1 MAYNGSGSNSP
12 GAKDYDDAHRL
23 QDLGH
28 PNNTSVSFARPDAM
42 NPRFFFFFLS
52 FFYRVCELRLC
63 LRLFSTKKKP
73 QGDCYPA
80 SKALSPGPS
89 MTPISVA

>member
-42 NPRFFFFFLS
+42 NPRFFSFFL
-52 FFYRVCELRLC
+52 L
-63 LRLFSTKKKP
+63 
-73 QGDCYPA
+73 
-80 SKALSPGPS
+80 PS
-89 MTPISVA
+89 M